1 MLNLSSR
8 KKVQDYHRT
17 HRHTW
22 IVKNLALFAILSQ
35 TKHTQKH
42 RTKTP
47 KFTLK
52 IVSQPVLEVRCQCL
66 SYVSFLRLCQ
76 MVYSIILYGVS
87 FLSHKYRMLA
97 YVYCHLPSS
106 KCWRLF
112 FLPKRLFFS
121 CVRVFVFFSLLISFA
136 WDHVLSHSS
145 MLKYLFVHKKKPTM
159 QTNDCAQTKCERKR
173 RELM

>member
-8 KKVQDYHRT
+8 KKVQEYHRT

-42 RTKTP
+42 RTP

-112 FLPKRLFFS
+112 FYQNVSFFRVCGYLFFS
-121 CVRVFVFFSLLISFA
+121 LFLFLLHGIMCCLIAQCWSICLCIKKNLQCKQTTVHRQSVREKDV
-136 WDHVLSHSS
+136 
-145 MLKYLFVHKKKPTM
+145 
-159 QTNDCAQTKCERKR
+159 N
-173 RELM
+173 